1 MSPIEEVIVNKKSDI
16 KPIWIMRQAGRYLP
30 EFREIRKQNPDF
42 IKLCLNQKLSS
53 EITLQPLKRFNLDAA
68 IIFSDILLVPYA
80 MNQEVKFKED
90 IGPVLSDFSLKKF
103 DIIKTIDF
111 KNKLSPVYKSLT

>member
-1 MSPIEEVIVNKKSDI
+1 
-16 KPIWIMRQAGRYLP
+16 
-30 EFREIRKQNPDF
+30 
-42 IKLCLNQKLSS
+42 
-53 EITLQPLKRFNLDAA
+53 
-68 IIFSDILLVPYA
+68 

-111 KNKLSPVYKSLT
+111 KKKLSPVYKSLTKTRKNLNPEKSLIAFLGSTMDIISLYA